1 MVSAP
6 FTGAEEYF
14 MTKAAAITSDLKSRA
29 ESLLPSLI
37 ARAAETEAQRR
48 ISDETIADLKS
59 AGLHRICQPARLGG
73 FETPLDEACD
83 IVATL
88 SGGCSSTG
96 WVTGVYTDHQI
107 LVGMFDPGAADDV
120 WGATPDS
127 LVSAGFTPS
136 GKAEPVDGGWRVT
149 GSWGWSSGCDH
160 ADWLIV
166 VTFLPSGAE
175 GEAEPNYCLVPRA
188 DVIITDDWRVMGL
201 AGTGS
206 KTISVTDAFV
216 PTHRTLPG
224 RLAAAGGKL
233 RGQENAPALYR
244 LPHPPCVPF
253 LLVTPSLGIAESLLA
268 LVVEDMSTRASR
280 GVPIA
285 EYQSLQ
291 LHIAESAAEIDSARL
306 LMMRDTGEAMAAME
320 AGFEITLAE
329 RSRNRRDHAYVV
341 RLCRQAVDRLF
352 TAVGGQGIFLDNV
365 AQRKFRDIHAM
376 SGHLALSWDIAGTTY
391 GRVALGL
398 EPAARL
404 I

>member
-1 MVSAP
+1 VSAP
-6 FTGAEEYF
+6 FTGIKEFF
-14 MTKAAAITSDLKSRA
+14 MTEVAVISSDLKSRA
-29 ESLLPSLI
+29 DAMVPHLM
-37 ARAAETEAQRR
+37 ARATETEALRR
-48 ISDETIADLKS
+48 IPDETIAELKA

-107 LVGMFDPGAADDV
+107 LVGMFDSKAADDV
-120 WGATPDS
+120 WGEDPDN
-127 LVSAGFTPS
+127 LVSAGFRPS
-136 GKAEPVDGGWRVT
+136 GKAEPVEGGWQVT
-149 GSWGWSSGCDH
+149 GRWGWSSGCDH
-160 ADWLIV
+160 AGWLIV
-166 VTFLPSGAE
+166 VTLLPSGSE
-175 GEAEPNYCLVPRA
+175 GEAEPNYCLVPRS
-188 DVIITDDWRVMGL
+188 DVTITDDWQVMGL

-206 KTISVTDAFV
+206 KTILVENAFV
-216 PTHRTLPG
+216 PAYRTLPG
-224 RLAAAGGKL
+224 RLAAAGGAQ
-233 RGQENAPALYR
+233 RGQADAPALYR

-268 LVVEDMSTRASR
+268 LVTEEMSTRASR

-306 LMMRDTGEAMAAME
+306 LLMRDTGEAMAAME
-320 AGFEITLAE
+320 AGFEITLTE

-352 TAVGGQGIFLDNV
+352 TAVGGQGVFLDNV

-376 SGHLALSWDIAGTTY
+376 SGHLALNWDIAGTTY